1 MEFFYDVHGITW
13 EGAAV
18 ASIVTVSAIIGVI
31 TLVNKGVKE
40 FIKWRKKRLLIKEI
54 RELIPGMNPEER
66 EKMFPNWKEN

>member
-1 MEFFYDVHGITW
+1 MEFFYDTHGITW

-18 ASIVTVSAIIGVI
+18 CSIAIALFIIGAGKLTMEGI
-31 TLVNKGVKE
+31 KK

-66 EKMFPNWKEN
+66 RKMFPNWKEN